1 MFFYNDSQ
9 AKLHGSS
16 LKVLR
21 MIKELLFDLYA
32 WLRFPFYLVSSSWQL
47 FLQWT
52 STSLKAL
59 YKRLDRLFAD
69 PTL

>member
-21 MIKELLFDLYA
+21 MIKEILFDLYA
-32 WLRFPFYLVSSSWQL
+32 LLRFPFSLVGSSWQL

-59 YKRLDRLFAD
+59 YKRLDRLFED
-69 PTL
+69 PSL

>member
-16 LKVLR
+16 LKVSQ
-21 MIKELLFDLYA
+21 MIKQILGDLFAALH
-32 WLRFPFYLVSSSWQL
+32 FPFYLVGSLWQL

-59 YKRLDRLFAD
+59 YKRLDRLTD
-69 PTL
+69 PSR